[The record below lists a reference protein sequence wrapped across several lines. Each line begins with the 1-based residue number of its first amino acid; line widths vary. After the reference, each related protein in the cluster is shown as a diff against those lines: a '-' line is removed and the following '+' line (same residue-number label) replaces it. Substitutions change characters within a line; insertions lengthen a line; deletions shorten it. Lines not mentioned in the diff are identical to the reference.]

1 MLKSHGKNSKFKQ
14 TTKAP
19 SEACYK
25 ISLFYAHKVSH
36 TGGLGS
42 PSLRASNIHLFAHI
56 IFRGENL
63 PLDPNSCIFQINNE
77 GAIDFY
83 KNFGFDVVDT
93 KENYYK
99 RIDPADAYVLEKK
112 LDGSSTGAALTNG
125 NST

>member
-1 MLKSHGKNSKFKQ
+1 MTLGCLAPYRRLGVGSKMVEHVLSIVEKD
-14 TTKAP
+14 
-19 SEACYK
+19 
-25 ISLFYAHKVSH
+25 
-36 TGGLGS
+36 GS
-42 PSLRASNIHLFAHI
+42 FESVFLHV
-56 IFRGENL
+56 
-63 PLDPNSCIFQINNE
+63 QINNE

>member
-1 MLKSHGKNSKFKQ
+1 MALS
-14 TTKAP
+14 
-19 SEACYK
+19 C
-25 ISLFYAHKVSH
+25 SLH
-36 TGGLGS
+36 
-42 PSLRASNIHLFAHI
+42 HLFGL
-56 IFRGENL
+56 RV
-63 PLDPNSCIFQINNE
+63 DPNSCIFQINNE

>member
-1 MLKSHGKNSKFKQ
+1 MLK
-14 TTKAP
+14 T
-19 SEACYK
+19 
-25 ISLFYAHKVSH
+25 SLLYADKVSQI
-36 TGGLGS
+36 GGLGS
-42 PSLRASNIHLFAHI
+42 PSLRDSNIQLFAHI
-56 IFRGENL
+56 NFCG
-63 PLDPNSCIFQINNE
+63 PLRIGNPNSCIFQINNE

>member
-1 MLKSHGKNSKFKQ
+1 MGTGESKDESFKY
-14 TTKAP
+14 TT
-19 SEACYK
+19 
-25 ISLFYAHKVSH
+25 
-36 TGGLGS
+36 
-42 PSLRASNIHLFAHI
+42 FAQ
-56 IFRGENL
+56 FSW
-63 PLDPNSCIFQINNE
+63 PLTNNPNSCIFQINNE